1 MVGMVLVTIHLP
13 SDATLE
19 EAMRRLGLAEDEVDI
34 AYGLVP
40 LDPDQGLYA
49 LRVGEAAAARVAPE
63 AGGPFSDPPIEPYGP
78 PR

>member
-1 MVGMVLVTIHLP
+1 MVLVTVQLP
-13 SDATLE
+13 PEATLQ
-19 EAMRRLGLAEDEVDI
+19 EAMQQLGLTEDEVDT

-40 LDPDQGLYA
+40 LDPEQGLYA
-49 LRVGEAAAARVAPE
+49 LRVTEDAGHRVTPA